1 MMKAKTRYNDFTG
14 TAAADISYNT
24 NLNEFLQT
32 YNIDTERFFPIGAQ
46 FQTGDSGS
54 FYVSIICEE
63 KREDSNGEVVNI
75 EFFNEIT
82 HEMFFSLF
90 KRFKVV
96 VANSNHEVEIE
107 KTYEVDQSGAFI
119 DMQ

>member
-1 MMKAKTRYNDFTG
+1 MKAKTKYNDFTG

-24 NLNEFLQT
+24 NLNKFLQI
-32 YNIDTERFFPIGAQ
+32 YNIDTERFDPIGAQ

-54 FYVSIICEE
+54 FYVSIICKER
-63 KREDSNGEVVNI
+63 REDSNEEVVKI

-90 KRFKVV
+90 ESFKVV
-96 VANSNHEVEIE
+96 VANSNHDVEIE
-107 KTYEVDQSGAFI
+107 KIYEVGQNGVFI
-119 DMQ
+119 DEQ